1 LQRRTARGNAARNRA
16 ARKVQSFERELVMGI
31 SGVGGVGAAG
41 AGGGI
46 APAGIAA
53 GTSGAAA
60 ASGASSA
67 TNAGVAPNA
76 LDSLPP
82 NMQSLVDTLKDFSSA
97 EILIALMLAAA
108 AGKDDDEKGGTAA
121 GAFLAGLALAGQ
133 LGQSTQIDLNLEIPQ
148 FDTAGGAGAGGAGLS
163 LNVTV

>member
-1 LQRRTARGNAARNRA
+1 
-16 ARKVQSFERELVMGI
+16 MGI
-31 SGVGGVGAAG
+31 SGVGGVGG
-41 AGGGI
+41 AGGGGAI
-46 APAGIAA
+46 APAGLTA
-53 GTSGAAA
+53 G
-60 ASGASSA
+60 ASGAGQVAGASPAANSA
-67 TNAGVAPNA
+67 APNA

-108 AGKDDDEKGGTAA
+108 AGKDDDEKGGSAA

-133 LGQSTQIDLNLEIPQ
+133 LGQSTQIDLSLEIPQ
-148 FDTAGGAGAGGAGLS
+148 FDAAGAGGAGLS

>member
-1 LQRRTARGNAARNRA
+1 
-16 ARKVQSFERELVMGI
+16 MGI
-31 SGVGGVGAAG
+31 SGVGGVGG
-41 AGGGI
+41 AGGGGAI
-46 APAGIAA
+46 APAGLTA
-53 GTSGAAA
+53 G
-60 ASGASSA
+60 ASGAGPA
-67 TNAGVAPNA
+67 AGASPAANSTAPNA

-108 AGKDDDEKGGTAA
+108 AGKDDDEKGGSAA

-133 LGQSTQIDLNLEIPQ
+133 LGQSSQIDLSLEIPQ
-148 FDTAGGAGAGGAGLS
+148 FDAAGAGGAGLS

>member
-1 LQRRTARGNAARNRA
+1 
-16 ARKVQSFERELVMGI
+16 MGI
-31 SGVGGVGAAG
+31 SVVGGIGG
-41 AGGGI
+41 AGGGGAI
-46 APAGIAA
+46 APAGLTA
-53 GTSGAAA
+53 GASGAAPA
-60 ASGASSA
+60 AGASPAANSGA
-67 TNAGVAPNA
+67 APNA

-108 AGKDDDEKGGTAA
+108 AGKDDEEKGGSAA

-133 LGQSTQIDLNLEIPQ
+133 LGQSTQIDLSLEIPQ
-148 FDTAGGAGAGGAGLS
+148 FDAAGAGGAGLS

>member
-1 LQRRTARGNAARNRA
+1 M
-16 ARKVQSFERELVMGI
+16 SI
-31 SGVGGVGAAG
+31 SGIGGVGAAG
-41 AGGGI
+41 AGIPIVPPGVR
-46 APAGIAA
+46 A
-53 GTSGAAA
+53 
-60 ASGASSA
+60 GASSA
-67 TNAGVAPNA
+67 APTIGASPAANAAAPNA

-108 AGKDDDEKGGTAA
+108 AGKDDDKKCGSAA

-148 FDTAGGAGAGGAGLS
+148 FDTAGAGGAGLS